1 MTEDV
6 SDSLYQGICGEN
18 TAKKFNIGRAAQ
30 DEYAIRSYQLS
41 KAAVEG
47 GLLKDEIVPVEI
59 PQKKGLYTCA
69 DPEGGGGGGPD
80 PPGKLQKYMVP

>member
-6 SDSLYQGICGEN
+6 SLSFYQGICGEN

-59 PQKKGLYTCA
+59 PQKKGLYA
-69 DPEGGGGGGPD
+69 
-80 PPGKLQKYMVP
+80 LSNL